1 MQPQRTLLLQA
12 LASMA
17 WADGH
22 LDTRQ
27 REILDELFDDEHM
40 DAELA
45 RQWLREP
52 VDFPDPGELK
62 GLLPDG
68 SDRMDL
74 VMQLM
79 HLAMADRWFHPKE
92 MSLLRRLGE
101 DFGIDEAVLE
111 ELDQN
116 GA

>member
-1 MQPQRTLLLQA
+1 
-12 LASMA
+12 MA

-27 REILDELFDDEHM
+27 RDMLEELFDEDQM

-45 RQWLREP
+45 RRWLSQP
-52 VDFPDPGELK
+52 VEFPDPGELK
-62 GLLPDG
+62 GSLPDG

-79 HLAMADRWFHPKE
+79 HLAMADRWFHPQE

-101 DFGIDEAVLE
+101 DFGIDEEVLE
-111 ELDQN
+111 ALDES